1 MGLCQSEEEKKQ
13 VKMSKQIDKRI
24 RETQEN
30 EDKTIKLLLLG
41 AGECGKSTL
50 MKQMRILHSDG
61 FSEEELLQQRSVV
74 YSNTVHAMEE
84 LLRGMN
90 MYKIGFTEPKGTECA
105 RVVME
110 TIRNGEESE
119 PFSDELAAAMKRLW
133 ADPALNTATYSR
145 RLEFHLHDSAKHFL
159 DSLDRI
165 SNPSYRPSQ
174 QDILLTRIKTTG
186 IVEIQ
191 FLIKG
196 VPFRVFDVGGQRSE
210 RKKWIHCFE
219 DVNSVIFVAAISEY
233 DQVLFEDET
242 TNRMIESMRLFE
254 SICNSRW
261 FINTSIILFMNK
273 KDLFAEKIK
282 FISIRTCFKEYDG
295 PQTYDDSIA
304 YIRSKYEALNANL
317 RKTIYVHQTLRRA
330 QFDNFLAP
338 KRANCVHSGEDW
350 LQFLRPFLPL
360 LLISFR
366 YSQFVHFSS
375 SSSKIMPNS
384 PPPIF
389 SPRFLPKF
397 WQYSLVVFALLF
409 VLIDSHRL
417 QGIGVRG
424 RLLCGKMPLVGAKVK
439 VVDLDPRPDRD
450 DLMGETM
457 TDENG
462 SFGVSGATKEA
473 GDIEAVLKIYH
484 DCMDEH
490 KPCQRRTLWRLPSSY
505 YNNGTLSDWF
515 EVGIVNMELHFPL
528 EERDCRH

>member
-1 MGLCQSEEEKKQ
+1 
-13 VKMSKQIDKRI
+13 
-24 RETQEN
+24 
-30 EDKTIKLLLLG
+30 
-41 AGECGKSTL
+41 

-74 YSNTVHAMEE
+74 YSNTVHAMAE

-105 RVVME
+105 RIVME

-133 ADPALNTATYSR
+133 ADSALNTATYSR

-186 IVEIQ
+186 IVEIR

-282 FISIRTCFKEYDG
+282 FISIRSCFKEYDG

-304 YIRSKYEALNANL
+304 YIRSKYEALNANH
-317 RKTIYVHQTLRRA
+317 RKTVYVHQTCATDTDQVQLILDSVISMII
-330 QFDNFLAP
+330 QTNLH
-338 KRANCVHSGEDW
+338 KSG
-350 LQFLRPFLPL
+350 L
-360 LLISFR
+360 
-366 YSQFVHFSS
+366 Y
-375 SSSKIMPNS
+375 
-384 PPPIF
+384 
-389 SPRFLPKF
+389 
-397 WQYSLVVFALLF
+397 
-409 VLIDSHRL
+409 
-417 QGIGVRG
+417 
-424 RLLCGKMPLVGAKVK
+424 
-439 VVDLDPRPDRD
+439 
-450 DLMGETM
+450 
-457 TDENG
+457 
-462 SFGVSGATKEA
+462 
-473 GDIEAVLKIYH
+473 
-484 DCMDEH
+484 
-490 KPCQRRTLWRLPSSY
+490 
-505 YNNGTLSDWF
+505 
-515 EVGIVNMELHFPL
+515 
-528 EERDCRH
+528 

>member
-13 VKMSKQIDKRI
+13 IKMSKQIDKRI

-74 YSNTVHAMEE
+74 YSNTVHAMAE

-105 RVVME
+105 RIVME

-186 IVEIQ
+186 IVEIR

-282 FISIRTCFKEYDG
+282 FISIRSCFKEYDG

-304 YIRSKYEALNANL
+304 YIRSKYEALNANH
-317 RKTIYVHQTLRRA
+317 RKTIYVHQTCA
-330 QFDNFLAP
+330 TDTDQAS
-338 KRANCVHSGEDW
+338 VYE
-350 LQFLRPFLPL
+350 
-360 LLISFR
+360 
-366 YSQFVHFSS
+366 V
-375 SSSKIMPNS
+375 KI
-384 PPPIF
+384 
-389 SPRFLPKF
+389 
-397 WQYSLVVFALLF
+397 
-409 VLIDSHRL
+409 
-417 QGIGVRG
+417 
-424 RLLCGKMPLVGAKVK
+424 
-439 VVDLDPRPDRD
+439 VDLDPRPDWD
-450 DLMGETM
+450 DLMGETT

-462 SFGVSGATKEA
+462 LFRVSGATKEES
-473 GDIEAVLKIYH
+473 DIEVVLKIYH

-490 KPCQRRTLWRLPSSY
+490 RPCQRRTFWRLPSSY
-505 YNNGTLSDWF
+505 YNNGTLFEWF
-515 EVGIVNMELHFPL
+515 DVGVVNMELQFPQ